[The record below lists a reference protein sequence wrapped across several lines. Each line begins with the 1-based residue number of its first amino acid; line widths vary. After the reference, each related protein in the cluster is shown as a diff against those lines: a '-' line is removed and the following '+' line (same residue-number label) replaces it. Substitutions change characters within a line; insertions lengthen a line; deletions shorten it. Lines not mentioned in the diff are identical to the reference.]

1 MEEKEVKKSGFMK
14 FFESDE
20 AKIIG
25 TTIVTFGIA
34 FICHDAISHGYSIDM
49 GIGNTKLCLAASMN
63 APIHYSAT

>member
-63 APIHYSAT
+63 APIQISA